1 MLSEYRGLNEA
12 ATQRA
17 QQDPYYQQTL
27 EDLNQ
32 PRSQRRH
39 KPTKEFKME
48 WKAQQ
53 LQDHAAR
60 TGERIA

>member
-1 MLSEYRGLNEA
+1 MLSEYRGLGEA

-32 PRSQRRH
+32 PRSRRRH
-39 KPTKEFKME
+39 KASKEFKME
-48 WKAQQ
+48 RKAQQ
-53 LQDHAAR
+53 LQEHAAR